1 MGVKY
6 SSVSPMHV
14 ADKDVIFEDQNSI
27 TPTSSNNK
35 LNYMSNSRSEKEQ
48 DLDDISDLVAA
59 NEAGGFMSALAS
71 MKIKPEKDKQIAETQ
86 KMSANIKNQT
96 IHEEASYQSEDDDSY
111 DSESDSKSMR
121 SKKDLN
127 ASKTSLRDVTSSSKR
142 TSKENRRVSNFLEGV
157 YD

>member
-6 SSVSPMHV
+6 SSVSPMNV
-14 ADKDVIFEDQNSI
+14 ADKDVIFEDNSI
-27 TPTSSNNK
+27 TPTSSNAK
-35 LNYMSNSRSEKEQ
+35 LNYMSNPRSEKEQ

-71 MKIKPEKDKQIAETQ
+71 MKSKPEKDKQIAETQ
-86 KMSANIKNQT
+86 KMSASIKNQT
-96 IHEEASYQSEDDDSY
+96 ITEEASYQSEDDDSY
-111 DSESDSKSMR
+111 DSESDTKSMR

-127 ASKTSLRDVTSSSKR
+127 ASKASLKDVTSSKR
-142 TSKENRRVSNFLEGV
+142 TSKESKRVTNFLDGV